1 MNKLINKTFSWGI
14 TLVVLLLSQL
24 AFAQFDVPPVPK
36 LKDQKLLY
44 DYAELFSSNNQK
56 QLESKLHQYSNE
68 TSTQI
73 LVIIIP
79 NLKGEDINNLG
90 PRWGHEWGIGEK
102 GKDNGVVILMS
113 VEDRKIGIYP
123 GYGAEQY
130 ITAGQGG
137 ELIRNEIIP
146 YFKTGDYYGG
156 INTVVDGVTDMLN
169 GKYVASKKD
178 TVRADGDNEVGGLF
192 CLFAII
198 FVIVGTIIF
207 SKNDKNKGGKGGG
220 NGGSNKRGFLSDLA
234 DIIILSNAGS
244 SGGWSSSS
252 RSGGGW
258 SSGGGS
264 FGGSSG
270 GGFGGFGGGGFSG
283 GGSSGSW

>member
-1 MNKLINKTFSWGI
+1 MKNLFKKVFHSLTFAI
-14 TLVVLLLSQL
+14 IILLCQVNY
-24 AFAQFDVPPVPK
+24 AQFDIPK
-36 LKDQKLLY
+36 KPALKDQKLLY
-44 DYAELFSSNNQK
+44 DYADLFSSQ
-56 QLESKLHQYSNE
+56 QQRELTDKLTHYSNE

-73 LVIIIP
+73 LVIIIKSL
-79 NLKGEDINNLG
+79 NGENISLLG
-90 PRWGHEWGIGEK
+90 PKWGHEWGVGEK

-113 VEDRKIGIYP
+113 VQDRQIGIYP

-137 ELIRNEIIP
+137 ELIRNRIIP
-146 YFKTGDYYGG
+146 HFKNGDYYGG
-156 INTVVDGVTDMLN
+156 IHTAVDGVTEMLK
-169 GKYVASKKD
+169 GVYKSDKKN
-178 TVRADGDNEVGGLF
+178 TVRAEGDNETGGLF

-207 SKNDKNKGGKGGG
+207 NKGDKNNGGKGGG
-220 NGGSNKRGFLSDLA
+220 NKRNRSFLEDLA
-234 DIIILSNAGS
+234 TVIILSNSGS
-244 SGGWSSSS
+244 SSSSSSRGGWSSG
-252 RSGGGW
+252 GGGW

-264 FGGSSG
+264 SSG